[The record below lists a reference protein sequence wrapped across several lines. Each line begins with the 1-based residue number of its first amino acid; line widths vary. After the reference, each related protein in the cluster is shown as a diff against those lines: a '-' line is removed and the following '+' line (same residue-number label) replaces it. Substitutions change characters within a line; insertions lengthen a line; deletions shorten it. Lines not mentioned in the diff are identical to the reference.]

1 MGTALAS
8 KLLQVGRVEEKIQF
22 APADDASLTYAV
34 EHDQSGRFTSL
45 RRTDR
50 EMVVVLP
57 TLDVE
62 NWARSE
68 QVGIYESLGLGAKG
82 KLEVLVE
89 KDFACLDLSD
99 TENKDT
105 FPNPTAGATC

>member
-1 MGTALAS
+1 V
-8 KLLQVGRVEEKIQF
+8 KLRIKGNSWLRLLRSEVDRLLEVGRVEEKIQV

-34 EHDQSGRFTSL
+34 EHDHSGRFTSL

-50 EMVVVLP
+50 EIVAVLP

-68 QVGIYESLGLGAKG
+68 QVGIYESLGLGAEG
-82 KLEVLVE
+82 KLECRSKKVLR
-89 KDFACLDLSD
+89 ALI
-99 TENKDT
+99 
-105 FPNPTAGATC
+105 